1 MTSEATIPTTPRARF
16 REMMREDILAA
27 ARQIL
32 QQEGYPALSM
42 RALAEAVGVRAP
54 TLYDYFASK
63 EEVLNAIFM
72 QGLELLA
79 GQFSSLAPQT
89 KPGLHRLLLLG
100 IEYRRWGLANP
111 DMYQLIFG
119 RIDQSYVPGIEQQ
132 TAAAALFQTL
142 RDLVADCM
150 SLGELAPQDPA
161 MTAMTIWS
169 MTHGH
174 VSLELF
180 GMVETCGEA
189 PPDDQ
194 FAFVLSTLLY
204 GLINRDAAG
213 APTVP
218 PPSLTQVLS
227 HTDAQD
233 GMIVTTNARNV

>member
-1 MTSEATIPTTPRARF
+1 
-16 REMMREDILAA
+16 
-27 ARQIL
+27 
-32 QQEGYPALSM
+32 M
-42 RALAEAVGVRAP
+42 RALAEAVGARAP

-63 EEVLNAIFM
+63 EDVLNAIFK
-72 QGLELLA
+72 QGVELLA
-79 GQFSSLAPQT
+79 AQFAALT
-89 KPGLHRLLLLG
+89 EHTEPGLDRMMRLG

-142 RDLVADCM
+142 TNHVADSM
-150 SLGELAPQDPA
+150 NLGELAPQDPA

-169 MTHGH
+169 MTHGF

-180 GMVETCGEA
+180 GMAEKCGTA

-204 GLINRDAAG
+204 GLINRDASG
-213 APTVP
+213 APAAQ
-218 PPSLTQVLS
+218 PPSLAQVLS
-227 HTDAQD
+227 HTNAKD
-233 GMIVTTNARNV
+233 GMIVTTDARNV